1 MNDTT
6 RRFLDAVLER
16 VPEARIV
23 EVRLFPAIRQGGVE
37 SGIAVLAVDP
47 DPPLPIPDAPE
58 LEAGLESMFEPFG
71 EDSARDGETPV
82 DLVAIDDDAA
92 NVDPD
97 TVVPATRATT
107 DAEAPLSVPPQ
118 RATTDAEAPHS
129 VVPPQRVTTAADAPL
144 SVVPAKR
151 ATASAEPEPSV
162 VPPHALDDRTTAIE
176 MRHEGITDAPTQE
189 LPVAPDQ
196 PTSEIAI
203 DLARAGSDSAAEA
216 APDEDIALGDI
227 LALPSPD
234 ERAAPGHDR
243 LAILCARYKLI
254 VKGPD
259 RGKWDVEIVHQAD
272 APLGTLDHVIKGV
285 VRRSGD
291 DAVPERYTRQSLR
304 DLLDAPAWATD
315 V

>member
-16 VPEARIV
+16 VPESRIV

-47 DPPLPIPDAPE
+47 DPPLPIPDVSE
-58 LEAGLESMFEPFG
+58 LDAGLESMFEPFG

-97 TVVPATRATT
+97 
-107 DAEAPLSVPPQ
+107 L
-118 RATTDAEAPHS
+118 
-129 VVPPQRVTTAADAPL
+129 
-144 SVVPAKR
+144 VVPAKR
-151 ATASAEPEPSV
+151 ATASAELEPSV
-162 VPPHALDDRTTAIE
+162 VPPHPLDDRTTAIE
-176 MRHEGITDAPTQE
+176 MRQEGIADAPTQE
-189 LPVAPDQ
+189 LPAPDQ
-196 PTSEIAI
+196 PTNEIPI
-203 DLARAGSDSAAEA
+203 DLAPPGSDSALEE
-216 APDEDIALGDI
+216 APDDDIALGDI

-259 RGKWDVEIVHQAD
+259 RGKWDMEIVHQAD

-291 DAVPERYTRQSLR
+291 DAVPERFTRQSLR